1 MRKPGGVL
9 AANGLLAHVGAV
21 DAAQR
26 LQHFHFGVTDAVRR
40 QIRRRR
46 HGNHAQNLQQVVL
59 DHVAHLTCL
68 VKVTPATFNPHLFRH
83 GDFHV
88 VDSAVVPVIYK
99 QGVSKT
105 QRQQVQ
111 HRLFTEIMVDT
122 VDLALF
128 KELAY
133 LVVDFTRGCQGRTQR
148 LLHHDARR
156 FGVQFGFAQ
165 ALADGAEGAWRH
177 GEIVNGDT
185 VFLIQHRAQAS
196 ERADVIHVKV
206 AEIETTAQGIP
217 QTFINFFLHESFE
230 RLADDFGISVLV
242 PVGAPNTQDTRIR
255 MNLARFLQLIQGRQQ
270 FSACKIAF
278 RAENDQVTCL
288 GCLRYR
294 HVILL
299 SWITWYFCQVS
310 L

>member
-1 MRKPGGVL
+1 M
-9 AANGLLAHVGAV
+9 
-21 DAAQR
+21 
-26 LQHFHFGVTDAVRR
+26 
-40 QIRRRR
+40 
-46 HGNHAQNLQQVVL
+46 
-59 DHVAHLTCL
+59 
-68 VKVTPATFNPHLFRH
+68 
-83 GDFHV
+83 
-88 VDSAVVPVIYK
+88 VDSAVVPVIHK

-111 HRLFTEIMVDT
+111 YRLFTEIVVDT
-122 VDLALF
+122 VNLALF
-128 KELAY
+128 EELAH
-133 LVVDFTRGCQGRTQR
+133 LVVDFTRGCQRGTQR
-148 LLHHDARR
+148 LLHYHARR
-156 FGVQFGFAQ
+156 FGVQFGFAETF
-165 ALADGAEGAWRH
+165 ADGAESAWRH

-185 VFLIQHRAQAS
+185 VFLIQHGAQAVK
-196 ERADVIHVKV
+196 RADVIDVQV
-206 AEIETTAQGIP
+206 AEIKTTAQSIP

-230 RLADDFGISVLV
+230 RLADDFGISVLI
-242 PVGAPNTQDTRIR
+242 PVGAPYPQDTGIR